1 MPLPD
6 NRISYGD
13 VLPPESRGVRMPA
26 GTPLG
31 LGILG
36 AARFNAIRR
45 VIEQYE
51 RALRAKEAA
60 ILAEAA
66 VASAIARREVGREQ
80 LRHLD
85 RLREEEGARIE
96 HAITA
101 ANLRRRVELMDLED
115 QIAERES
122 RRAAARSSRTSEA
135 LPTAGS
141 NDVTNEFTAFMDDLR
156 KLPEI
161 AKAVEGAKQEIVRQA
176 GGAENLTD
184 AQRGLCEMF
193 DAMLQSFVS
202 KRAGEA
208 AL

>member
-1 MPLPD
+1 MPPTD
-6 NRISYGD
+6 DRIVYGE

-60 ILAEAA
+60 ILAEGA
-66 VASAIARREVGREQ
+66 VATAIVRREVAREQ
-80 LRHLD
+80 VRHVDLLRD
-85 RLREEEGARIE
+85 EESERIRHALATAR
-96 HAITA
+96 
-101 ANLRRRVELMDLED
+101 LRRRLELMELED
-115 QIAERES
+115 AVAERVA
-122 RRAAARSSRTSEA
+122 RRASAERPTDEAPAESGAAGDFA
-135 LPTAGS
+135 
-141 NDVTNEFTAFMDDLR
+141 AFMDDLR

-161 AKAVEGAKQEIVRQA
+161 AKAVALAKEQVVKQA
-176 GGAENLTD
+176 GGVEKLSD
-184 AQRGLCEMF
+184 AQHAVCEAF
-193 DAMLQSFVS
+193 DSMLQSFMA